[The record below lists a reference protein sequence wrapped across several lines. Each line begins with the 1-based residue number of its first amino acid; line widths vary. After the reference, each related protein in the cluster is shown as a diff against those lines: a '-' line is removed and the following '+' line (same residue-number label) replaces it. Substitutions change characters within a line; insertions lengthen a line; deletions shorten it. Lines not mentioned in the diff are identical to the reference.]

1 MARNLMPKSGIMMPY
16 VVVSRDAA
24 VVGVSTVD
32 GKAGAIDLTATYRKI
47 TDSYDKTETYTKTE
61 VDNLITP
68 IMTGALFKAD
78 PFVNNNVP
86 FRSGGANGVT
96 SINLI
101 KANTDNS
108 IHIGDIA
115 SGVQGV
121 HIFSEGRVDV
131 IYKNDAGAET
141 VAPMYSKRYRPEV
154 ADMPFAAVGDYVLD
168 SKGRTI
174 AVNRTGINSD
184 LKTLNA
190 LTNIS
195 TTKVTFEKSPTIPD
209 AAQPYDAVNL
219 RQLQAAGGGSG
230 GASMNGVMN
239 NFIGA
244 VQWFNGSRA
253 KLPAG
258 YIAADGQKVL
268 KADYPDLWTAVNSN
282 LLVSTNEAT
291 WIADIKKRAS
301 YAYDTSTTEFRVPDL
316 NGQQSGS
323 ITGAFLRGHSSSAES
338 QSGVVGEMRV
348 NAAPNITG
356 TLASG
361 GAGAFNLSNNSGAF
375 QPGAPYAAGGIQ
387 SNGVANLTSATAT
400 FDASR
405 SNAAYGRDS
414 AAEVRPNSAVGIWI
428 IRASGSFTAQNTN
441 FNVITGDAAKPA
453 SGTLISGGSVASV
466 YQVAGVDYAKAEIKV
481 KSVIDGKPYAEV
493 AITDNSSGT
502 PSINNLRLGPPKS
515 YIDGL
520 DLYISSTDVTVYP
533 GSAMLATG
541 EFVEVV
547 NSITKTLPAKTAS
560 TFYYVYL
567 FLNAGVPDIEVST
580 TAPTKYSGKASSK
593 GSDLTRR
600 FLGYYRVTSSSEVAE
615 CSCINGTTRF
625 TGPVDAT
632 SLLRI
637 MANGV
642 ATSYTQIPIAGYIVA
657 GIARSII
664 FDGTN
669 TASGAVA
676 SYSGMSGRTYSTF
689 QSGNNKYEAEVFFN
703 DPASPQLWYKYS
715 SSPGSTGFYVD
726 IKGFRYDR

>member
-108 IHIGDIA
+108 IHIGDTA

-131 IYKNDAGAET
+131 VYKNDAGAET

-168 SKGRTI
+168 SQGRTI

-291 WIADIKKRAS
+291 WVADIKKRAS